1 MLASTSVTPKRFTI
15 DEYHRLIQ
23 LGFLTENDR
32 VELIRGELMQMVA
45 KGTPHTVCNTS
56 LVYELTMLLQTRAII
71 RGQEPITLPP
81 NSEPEPDLVIAK
93 NRSDRYL
100 SNHPQPEDI
109 LLVVEIADSTLKY
122 DQESKLPLYAESG
135 IANYWIFN
143 LVTYCLEIYTQP
155 YQNLQNN
162 FAYANKQVFLP
173 NSSVTLPGFPDLSLD
188 LSRIFP
194 AHDMTPKK

>member
-1 MLASTSVTPKRFTI
+1 MVTSVTVTPKRFTI
-15 DEYHRLIQ
+15 DDYHHLIE

-56 LVYELTMLLQTRAII
+56 LVYELTILLQRQAII
-71 RGQEPITLPP
+71 RGQEPISLPP

-93 NRSDRYL
+93 NRADRYL

-109 LLVVEIADSTLKY
+109 LLVAEIADSTLKY

-135 IANYWIFN
+135 ISDYWIFN
-143 LVTYCLEIYTQP
+143 LVTNCLEVYTQP
-155 YQNLQNN
+155 YQDLQGN
-162 FAYANKQVFLP
+162 FAYASKQIFLP
-173 NSSVTLPGFPDLSLD
+173 NTFVPLPSFPDLSLD
-188 LSRIFP
+188 LSKVFP
-194 AHDMTPKK
+194 NLNQV